1 MRVMLR
7 VTMDTAATNRA
18 IQDGSLMKLIQK
30 LHARIKPEAC
40 YYATVCGQR
49 TMLAFFDCQESSS
62 IMVEIAEP
70 LFIGLNA
77 KCELTP
83 VMNDADLQRGFEA
96 WKKAGA

>member
-1 MRVMLR
+1 MRLMLK
-7 VTMDTAATNRA
+7 VTMDTVTTNRA

-40 YYATVCGQR
+40 YYATQCGQR
-49 TMLAFFDCQESSS
+49 TLLAFFECQESSS

-77 KCELTP
+77 KCELVP

-96 WKKAGA
+96 WKKSGT

>member
-1 MRVMLR
+1 MRMMLK
-7 VTMDTAATNRA
+7 VTMDTTATNRA
-18 IQDGSLMKLIQK
+18 IQDGSMMKLIQK

-40 YYATVCGQR
+40 YYAAQCGQR
-49 TMLAFFDCQESSS
+49 TLLAFFDCQESSS

-77 KCELTP
+77 KLELTP